1 MMTVDGLLLDTCAMI
16 WLSQDAQFANSAKAM
31 IERARKAKVTIC
43 VSQMSAWEIGM
54 LVSKDRLPAVTDA
67 DRWFD
72 EFVERAEIDVW
83 PLTTKILVASSFL
96 PGFDHGD
103 PMDRIIVATA
113 RGNNL
118 AIVTRDRPILA
129 YGTAGHVRT
138 VRC

>member
-16 WLSQDAQFANSAKAM
+16 WLSQDAKFASSAKAV
-31 IERARKAKVTIC
+31 IERARSAKAKIC

-54 LVSKDRLPAVTDA
+54 LVSKDKLPAVKNA
-67 DRWFD
+67 DSWFT
-72 EFVERAEIDVW
+72 EFVERAEIDIS
-83 PLTTKILVASSFL
+83 PLTTEILVASSFL
-96 PGFDHGD
+96 PEFDHGD
-103 PMDRIIVATA
+103 PVDRIIVATA